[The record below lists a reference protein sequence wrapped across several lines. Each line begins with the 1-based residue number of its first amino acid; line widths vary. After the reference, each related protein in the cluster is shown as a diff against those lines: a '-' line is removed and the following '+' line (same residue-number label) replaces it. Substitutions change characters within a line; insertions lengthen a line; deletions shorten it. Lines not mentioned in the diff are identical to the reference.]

1 MNLQPYL
8 DFATEIAY
16 RAGRIT
22 LGYFNAGVRPDYK
35 ADDTPVTAADRAAE
49 EFIRAEIEKRYPTHA
64 ILGEEFGET
73 IRSSASPQTSVSESV
88 SPSASPLPSVP
99 DSASPLHPL
108 SNSASPLPSVPESA
122 SPFHP
127 LSTSVPFR
135 WIIDPIDGTKSFL
148 RGVPLYG
155 VLIGLEIEGVI
166 QVGAAYFPG
175 TDEMLCAAE
184 GLGAWWNGRRAR
196 VSEIGSFERAFICYT
211 NVRNMEK
218 YGRGAAWERINAV
231 AYASRGW
238 SDAYGYLCAA
248 TGRAEAMLD
257 PVMNIWDCGP
267 FPVIFKEAG
276 GYFGSWDGREGHTHN
291 EALACN
297 AAIKDKLLEIIK
309 G

>member
-1 MNLQPYL
+1 MNLQPLL
-8 DFATEIAY
+8 DFATETAY

-49 EFIRAEIEKRYPTHA
+49 EFIRAEIEKRYPGHA

-73 IRSSASPQTSVSESV
+73 NHFSVSPQTSVPESV
-88 SPSASPLPSVP
+88 SAST
-99 DSASPLHPL
+99 SASPLHPL
-108 SNSASPLPSVPESA
+108 STSA
-122 SPFHP
+122 
-127 LSTSVPFR
+127 PFR

-166 QVGAAYFPG
+166 KVGAAYFPG
-175 TDEMLCAAE
+175 TDEMLRAAD

-218 YGRGAAWERINAV
+218 YGRGAAWERINAA

-267 FPVIFKEAG
+267 FPVIFQEAG
-276 GYFGSWDGREGHTHN
+276 GYFGSWDGRAGHTHN

-297 AAIKDKLLEIIK
+297 AALKDKLLEIIK

>member
-1 MNLQPYL
+1 MNLQPLL
-8 DFATEIAY
+8 DFATETAY
-16 RAGRIT
+16 RAGKIT

-35 ADDTPVTAADRAAE
+35 PDDTPVTAADRAAE
-49 EFIRAEIEKRYPTHA
+49 EFIRAEIEKRCPTHA

-73 IRSSASPQTSVSESV
+73 IRFSASPQASVPESV
-88 SPSASPLPSVP
+88 SDSISASPLPS
-99 DSASPLHPL
+99 A
-108 SNSASPLPSVPESA
+108 
-122 SPFHP
+122 
-127 LSTSVPFR
+127 PFR

-166 QVGAAYFPG
+166 KVGAAYFPG

-196 VSEIGSFERAFICYT
+196 VSEIDNFERAFICYT
-211 NVRNMEK
+211 NVRNMER
-218 YGRGAAWERINAV
+218 YGRGAAWERINAA

-238 SDAYGYLCAA
+238 SDAYGYLCVA

-267 FPVIFKEAG
+267 FPVIFQEAG
-276 GYFGSWDGREGHTHN
+276 GYFGSWDGRPGHTHN

-297 AAIKDKLLEIIK
+297 AALKDKLLEIIK

>member
-1 MNLQPYL
+1 MNLSPL
-8 DFATEIAY
+8 LTFATDLAY

-22 LGYFNAGVRPDYK
+22 LGYFNVGVRPDYK
-35 ADDTPVTAADRAAE
+35 ADDSPVTAADRAAE
-49 EFIRAEIEKRYPTHA
+49 EFIRGEIEKHYPTHA
-64 ILGEEFGET
+64 ILGEEFGEKPSVSALPSSDSP
-73 IRSSASPQTSVSESV
+73 IRLSASK
-88 SPSASPLPSVP
+88 SAPA
-99 DSASPLHPL
+99 SA
-108 SNSASPLPSVPESA
+108 
-122 SPFHP
+122 
-127 LSTSVPFR
+127 FR

-155 VLIGLEIEGVI
+155 VLIGLEIDGQI
-166 QVGAAYFPG
+166 KVGAAYYPG

-196 VSEIGSFERAFICYT
+196 VSEIASMDRAFACYT
-211 NVRNMEK
+211 NERNMAK
-218 YGRGAAWERINAV
+218 QGRGEAWKRINSA

-238 SDAYGYLCAA
+238 SDAYGYLCVA

-257 PVMNIWDCGP
+257 PIMNIWDCGP

-276 GYFGSWDGREGHTHN
+276 GYFGSWDGREGHTFD

-297 AAIKDKLLEIIK
+297 AVIKDEILRLIN